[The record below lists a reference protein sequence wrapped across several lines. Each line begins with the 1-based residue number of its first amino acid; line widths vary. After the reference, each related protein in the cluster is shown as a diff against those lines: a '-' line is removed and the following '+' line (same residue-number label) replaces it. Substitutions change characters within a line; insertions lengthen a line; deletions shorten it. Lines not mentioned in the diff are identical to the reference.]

1 MGRLSASARTRWGFD
16 RCHRVAVLRTSG
28 TRYEKPFFALNDTT
42 FNARHTIAPEL
53 EPPAIVTPLPET
65 ARNADRADEQHD
77 AGVGGVVAK
86 TLREYQ
92 HQHRE

>member
-1 MGRLSASARTRWGFD
+1 MDLDRDQEVARDNWARVYRTAWAPKRERSDALGVRALSP
-16 RCHRVAVLRTSG
+16 RCGA
-28 TRYEKPFFALNDTT
+28 A
-42 FNARHTIAPEL
+42 
-53 EPPAIVTPLPET
+53 VTPLPET

-92 HQHRE
+92 HQHRYRITLLWPGV